1 MNNSKTPKIVVGV
14 ALAAIYATAL
24 AAFMPRGTDDIVA
37 AENSSAVVP
46 TQFAP
51 EPAPL
56 PDIVPPSAD
65 TLTSGAEQSAGATAA
80 VVPVPSVT
88 AKPADVSPS
97 RRDSEARSQGEVRS
111 QGREQS
117 VVSVAPAAPANER
130 EVEKPA
136 PASQEDSA
144 DQDSETTA
152 DVKSQTADVAP
163 DGNIDAPANSGD
175 GEQTGSV
182 SSQE

>member
-46 TQFAP
+46 TRFAP

-65 TLTSGAEQSAGATAA
+65 TLASGAEQSAGTTAA
-80 VVPVPSVT
+80 VVPMASAT
-88 AKPADVSPS
+88 AKTAEASSS
-97 RRDSEARSQGEVRS
+97 RRDSEVRS
-111 QGREQS
+111 QAKEQS
-117 VVSVAPAAPANER
+117 VAGMATAAPTNER
-130 EVEKPA
+130 EVEKPT
-136 PASQEDSA
+136 PASEDNSA
-144 DQDSETTA
+144 ERDSEITA
-152 DVKSQTADVAP
+152 DVKSQTPDGVP
-163 DGNIDAPANSGD
+163 DGNADVTANSGAV
-175 GEQTGSV
+175 EQTGSV
-182 SSQE
+182 SSEE